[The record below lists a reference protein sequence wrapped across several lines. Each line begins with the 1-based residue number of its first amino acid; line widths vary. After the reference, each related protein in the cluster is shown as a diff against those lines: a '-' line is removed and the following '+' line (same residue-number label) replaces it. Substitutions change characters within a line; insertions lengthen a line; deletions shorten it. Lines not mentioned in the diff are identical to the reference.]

1 MLLRERSIERR
12 EFLYK
17 EPGRS
22 YLHARALADKP
33 AKTKII
39 CTPPPFETAD
49 YGQRMATTSG
59 RPRQGRPSK
68 PAIGSRRPLQRD

>member
-33 AKTKII
+33 AKTMVN
-39 CTPPPFETAD
+39 CTAPPFEAAD
-49 YGQRMATTSG
+49 YGQRMASTG
-59 RPRQGRPSK
+59 GGPRQGRASK
-68 PAIGSRRPLQRD
+68 TAIGARRPLQRD

>member
-33 AKTKII
+33 AKTKVI
-39 CTPPPFETAD
+39 CTPL
-49 YGQRMATTSG
+49 
-59 RPRQGRPSK
+59 
-68 PAIGSRRPLQRD
+68 RRRH

>member
-33 AKTKII
+33 AKTNVI
-39 CTPPPFETAD
+39 CTPLRRRHLKRLIMVSAWRA
-49 YGQRMATTSG
+49 QAAARVKATVEAG
-59 RPRQGRPSK
+59 DRFPRP
-68 PAIGSRRPLQRD
+68 A